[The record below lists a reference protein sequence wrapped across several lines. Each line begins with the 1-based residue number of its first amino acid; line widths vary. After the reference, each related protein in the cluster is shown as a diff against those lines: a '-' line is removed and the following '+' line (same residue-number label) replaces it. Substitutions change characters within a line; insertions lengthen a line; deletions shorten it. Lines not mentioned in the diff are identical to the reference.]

1 MELKTQCIC
10 LQIVF
15 LLISLTPGYATVF
28 YHYTDEAGADAIEK
42 SGYIRQSTNPRYA
55 HFGKGVYG
63 TGMGPASGKAAI
75 AKNNYQGGWEA
86 NLRRGRVDYAFR
98 FDLPSYKVNRVSKDR
113 DILLYKGDLILKDNP
128 YKVYA

>member
-1 MELKTQCIC
+1 MELKTQFIC

-15 LLISLTPGYATVF
+15 LLISLTPGYAIFF
-28 YHYTDEAGADAIEK
+28 YHYTDKAGVDAIEK
-42 SGYIRQSTNPRYA
+42 SGYIRQSTNPKYA
-55 HFGKGVYG
+55 HFGNGVYG
-63 TGMGPASGKAAI
+63 TGMSPALGKAAI

-98 FDLPSYKVNRVSKDR
+98 FDLPSNKVNRVSKDR

-128 YKVYA
+128 YKVYP